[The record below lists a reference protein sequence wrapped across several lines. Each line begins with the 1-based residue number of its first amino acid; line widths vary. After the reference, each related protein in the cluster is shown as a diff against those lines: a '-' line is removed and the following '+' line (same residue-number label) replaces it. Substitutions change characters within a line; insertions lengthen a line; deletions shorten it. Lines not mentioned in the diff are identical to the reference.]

1 MDILPLLVILV
12 QILLIDLVLAG
23 DNAIVI
29 GLAVARLDPA
39 QRRRAIF
46 AGIVGATVVRILFAL
61 VAVKLL
67 AIIGLTLAG
76 GVLLLWVAWKTARE
90 LRQGEQEGETGA
102 PPQTMRGAIWR
113 IIIADISM
121 SLDNVLG
128 VAGLAR
134 EHPVLL
140 GVGLAISVGLMG
152 LAADFVAKLLTRFRW
167 LAWVGIAIVFYVA
180 LKMIWEGW
188 AEVAGHLRLG

>member
-1 MDILPLLVILV
+1 M
-12 QILLIDLVLAG
+12 
-23 DNAIVI
+23 
-29 GLAVARLDPA
+29 
-39 QRRRAIF
+39 
-46 AGIVGATVVRILFAL
+46 
-61 VAVKLL
+61 AVKLL

-90 LRQGEQEGETGA
+90 LRRGEQEGENGA
-102 PPQTMRGAIWR
+102 PPQTMRAAIWR

-128 VAGLAR
+128 VAGVAR

-140 GVGLAISVGLMG
+140 GAGLAISVGLMG
-152 LAADFVAKLLTRFRW
+152 LAANFVARLLTRFHW

-180 LKMIWEGW
+180 LKMVWEGW
-188 AEVAGHLRLG
+188 GEVVGHLRLG